1 MNDNTP
7 SLVSVII
14 PIHNRFDLAD
24 QAVKS
29 VFAQTH
35 RPIEIIIVDD
45 CSEFAYKPP
54 QNEIYNPGITMQVS
68 RLDQNK
74 GPGFAREAGRILFK
88 GSYLCYLDSDDLW
101 HPSKIEKQIHE
112 LMVNPKCGMCYCL
125 TVEFAELPITGSEKI
140 IGSNHQ
146 IYDTFL
152 PIVLFDRPWSTSA
165 CMWTRKAINLIGPW
179 INARTYEDVEYD
191 CRAGCQDISISHIPE
206 ILVYKRNSPDI
217 EQLSSTERKR
227 ATIQK
232 VHPIREMTKWL
243 ISSRKITLPEIN
255 DAFYS
260 KVVKRNLKRL
270 IDFGEFESAIDLGD
284 IIKEISPSFFRR
296 RMFAKLLVILIKI
309 NRNIRIPSARWRLLK
324 LLLDNM

>member
-29 VFAQTH
+29 VFAQTQ

-45 CSEFAYKPP
+45 CSEIAYKPP
-54 QNEIYNPGITMQVS
+54 QNEIYNPGITLQVI
-68 RLDQNK
+68 RLNQNK
-74 GPGFAREAGRILFK
+74 GPGFAREAGRIIFK
-88 GSYLCYLDSDDLW
+88 GSFLCYLDSDDLW

-112 LMVNPKCGMCYCL
+112 LIVKPGSGMCYCL
-125 TVEFAELPITGSEKI
+125 TVEFAELPITGSENI
-140 IGSNHQ
+140 LGSNHHGH
-146 IYDTFL
+146 DTFL

-165 CMWTRKAINLIGPW
+165 CMWTRKAIDLIGPW
-179 INARTYEDVEYD
+179 INAWTYEDVEYD

-217 EQLSSTERKR
+217 EQLSSTDRKR

-232 VHPIREMTKWL
+232 THPIREMSRWL
-243 ISSRKITLPEIN
+243 ISSRKISIPEIN

-260 KVVKRNLKRL
+260 KVLKRNLKRL
-270 IDFGEFESAIDLGD
+270 IDFGEFESTIDLCN
-284 IIKEISPSFFRR
+284 IIKEISPSFLRR
-296 RMFAKLLVILIKI
+296 RMFAILMVIIIKV
-309 NRNIRIPSARWRLLK
+309 NRNIGIPSPRWRLLK